1 MATVMYR
8 LLALDID
15 DTLLKSNQ
23 RLTKETKE
31 AIEYV
36 KDKGVY
42 VTLATGRSFPS
53 AKKVANALRL
63 TDAYLI
69 THDGAYIGKDV
80 NEPIFERRLDA
91 DEVYK
96 IVDILEN
103 YYCHIKLLHEKYA
116 IGNKTK
122 QKNIRVRMRL
132 GAGDPLFYP
141 MNYVESLSH
150 HLIDQPLTVPKIQA
164 YFWHER
170 EKLDAIEELNEAV
183 PQVRLTSSKDG
194 IIDMTHGAVSKGR
207 ALQVLGRKLGISLQE
222 MVAIGAYDN
231 DLEMITEAGIGI
243 AMGQAPEKIKRA
255 ANWITR
261 SNNQN
266 GVAYAVKEIFRKQ
279 LHPEV
284 FKY

>member
-1 MATVMYR
+1 MATLIYR

-15 DTLLKSNQ
+15 DTLLKTNH

-31 AIEYV
+31 AIEYA

-42 VTLATGRSFPS
+42 VTLATGRAFPS
-53 AKKVANALRL
+53 AKKVAAALNL

-69 THDGAYIGKDV
+69 THDGAYIASDV
-80 NEPIFERRLDA
+80 DEPIFERRLDA
-91 DEVYK
+91 EDVYQ

-103 YYCHIKLLHEKYA
+103 YYCHIRLLHEKYA
-116 IGNKTK
+116 MGNKTK
-122 QKNIRVRMRL
+122 QKNLRVRIKL
-132 GAGDPLFYP
+132 GVGDPLFYP

-164 YFWHER
+164 YFWY
-170 EKLDAIEELNEAV
+170 EKEMVDAMEELNEV
-183 PQVRLTSSKDG
+183 MPHIRLTSSKEG
-194 IIDMTHGAVSKGR
+194 ILDITHGAVSKGR
-207 ALQVLGRKLGISLQE
+207 GLQVLGKKIGISMQE

-231 DLEMITEAGIGI
+231 DYEMIKEAGIGI
-243 AMGQAPEKIKRA
+243 AMGQAPEKLKKVA
-255 ANWITR
+255 DWITR